1 MEEEDYLALS
11 GIQHYAFCRRQWA
24 LIHIEQVWGENL
36 LTAEGSLMH
45 RRAHD
50 GEIRERRGNML
61 TVRGLYVRSNALML
75 SGVCDVVEFHAD
87 DTGHPI
93 CGEDGLW
100 RPYPLEY
107 KRGRSKAC
115 DADRLQLCAQAICLE
130 EMFSWEVPEGALYYG
145 ETHSREVV
153 PLDAGL
159 REQVTSISREMHALF
174 QRRHTPKGKA
184 TRACRSCSLQ
194 ENCQP
199 KATSGG
205 SAIAYVE
212 SHLEEVGS

>member
-11 GIQHYAFCRRQWA
+11 GIQHFAFCRRQWA
-24 LIHIEQVWGENL
+24 LIHIEQMWGENL

-50 GEIRERRGNML
+50 REIRERRENTL
-61 TVRGLYVRSNALML
+61 TVRGLYVRSHALML

-87 DTGHPI
+87 EAGHPI
-93 CGEDGLW
+93 SGEDGLW
-100 RPYPLEY
+100 LPYPVEY

-130 EMFSWEVPEGALYYG
+130 EMFGREVLEGALYYG
-145 ETHSREVV
+145 ETHSRELVA
-153 PLDAGL
+153 LDAGL
-159 REQVTSISREMHALF
+159 REQVASISREMHALY
-174 QRRHTPKGKA
+174 QRRHTPKGKE

-194 ENCQP
+194 EICQP

-205 SAIAYVE
+205 SALAYIE
-212 SHLEEVGS
+212 SHLKEVGS